1 MKDRKELVPALSAV
15 LFLTFTLI
23 IAAPLFLYATNK
35 DELWFDIYT
44 IAPVLGI
51 SAVCLI
57 LILMVLSFLAFRMGK
72 TAGRFF
78 TALIFALGAAF
89 YLQGNFIGCDY
100 GQLNGDQIQWGS
112 YVKYAAESIAV
123 WAGIPIILF
132 IFIKLKGWK
141 FFSSLV
147 PYICGALFLMQTAG
161 LLSVAIPERIFEMKD
176 MRVSSTEGF
185 NTYSKNKNVITLV
198 FDSLDSA
205 LFIKELEEDPGLK
218 EELKDFTF
226 YPDTSGMY
234 QNTKCSAPYIMTGQ
248 LYRNEQPYKDYI
260 VDAFEK
266 TTLYDSLESEGFLTG
281 LYCGRDYISPE
292 MTGRLMN
299 FRINR
304 NAPSS
309 YPAFTGLL
317 YKFVMFRYAPHQL
330 KKYFWFYSG
339 DFNALS
345 ASEGGSGEGG
355 YTMFPDEEFV
365 KSYRLLIGNDI
376 ELTDSNIF
384 KYIHTR
390 GVHRPYEFD
399 ENIEPLK
406 EGDKGDIY
414 SATKGCMK
422 FVQSLTDKLK
432 EAGVYDN
439 TALIITADHGYIYYH
454 QNPFFLYKGF
464 NADEAFK
471 VSESPVSFE
480 DLLPAYEKLIEADTE
495 TKDTG
500 DIFEN
505 AHPDGVRPFYFYE
518 WNTEIVNWMPPIKVF
533 EIRGPAADL
542 KSFVETD
549 ISYKAGG
556 ETAKGIYEFNGNDK
570 IVFDDSD
577 KCNSIIKVGV
587 SSYIDNEMGVKKRWS
602 NAPVSEFQIN
612 LPEGY
617 DKDLLVNIKADT
629 KDKEEQ
635 TVEISVNDKEIDTLH
650 YAGGSFEFKI
660 PAGSDEN
667 GVLGIRLSYP
677 DREMDFG
684 ERGVTLHFIE
694 MDLTEE

>member
-1 MKDRKELVPALSAV
+1 MKDKKEFIPALSSV
-15 LFLTFTLI
+15 LFLTYTLI

-44 IAPVLGI
+44 MAPVIGAA
-51 SAVCLI
+51 AVI
-57 LILMVLSFLAFRMGK
+57 LIVVLMLLSSLAYRFGK
-72 TAGRFF
+72 TPGRVF
-78 TALIFALGAAF
+78 TAVIFAIGVAF
-89 YLQGNFIGCDY
+89 YIQGNFIGCDY

-112 YVKYAAESIAV
+112 YVKYAVESIAV
-123 WAGIPIILF
+123 WAGIPIIL
-132 IFIKLKGWK
+132 IIAIKLKGWK
-141 FFSSLV
+141 LFSSLA
-147 PYICGALFLMQTAG
+147 PYILGALFLMQTVG

-185 NTYSKNKNVITLV
+185 NVYSTDKNVITLV

-205 LFIKELEEDPGLK
+205 LFEKELQENPELK

-234 QNTKCSAPYIMTGQ
+234 QNTKCSAPYILTGQ
-248 LYRNEQPYKDYI
+248 LYKNEQPYKDYI
-260 VDAFEK
+260 KYAYEK
-266 TTLYDSLESEGFLTG
+266 TTLYNSLDEKGFLTG

-330 KKYFWFYSG
+330 KRFFWFYSG
-339 DFNALS
+339 DFNTLS

-365 KSYRLLIGNDI
+365 KSYRLLTGTDI
-376 ELTDSNIF
+376 ELTDKGVF

-414 SATKGCMK
+414 SATRGCMK
-422 FVQSLTDKLK
+422 FVKSLTDKLK

-480 DLLPAYEKLIEADTE
+480 DLLPAYEELIAADVNGS
-495 TKDTG
+495 DTG

-505 AHPDGVRPFYFYE
+505 RHADGVRPFYFYE
-518 WNTEIVNWMPPIKVF
+518 WNTDIVDWLPPIKVF
-533 EIRGPAADL
+533 EIRGQAKDL
-542 KSFVETD
+542 NSFVETD
-549 ISYKAGG
+549 VSYKAGG
-556 ETAKGIYEFNGNDK
+556 ETVKGIYEFKGNDT
-570 IVFDDSD
+570 IVFDDND

-587 SSYIDNEMGVKKRWS
+587 ASYIDNEMGVKKRWS
-602 NAPVSEFQIN
+602 NAPVSEFQVN
-612 LPEGY
+612 VPEGF
-617 DKDLLVNIKADT
+617 DKDIRVSIKADT

-635 TVEISVNDKEIDTLH
+635 TVQISVNDKEIDTIH
-650 YAGGSFEFKI
+650 YSGGSFEFVI

-667 GVLGIRLSYP
+667 GILGIMLSYP

-694 MDLTEE
+694 MELREE